1 MTRLHQAQAR
11 RKTVLEIEFAKEII
25 TSTHD
30 TLPAVKPYARRY
42 RIFFLQNSPYG
53 ERNLGNGLRV
63 I

>member
-25 TSTHD
+25 TSTHG
-30 TLPAVKPYARRY
+30 TLAAAEPYARLY
-42 RIFFLQNSPYG
+42 RIFLFQNSPYG
-53 ERNLGNGLRV
+53 ERNLGYGLRV